1 MSSFEG
7 YLDSSEGILVSF
19 YLGESCDDI
28 GRTIQEIHSWDY
40 DQLEDVHDYIQWL
53 FPLTERSNFNSSA
66 PLLDKPQIERFRSD
80 DRLIEQLLI
89 SFEIMLNFYGFN
101 YENIDGSIQISRS
114 HQYAERKNNFLKYS
128 HNFLRIT
135 RILKSLRL
143 LGLETYA
150 QSFFDAL
157 TQLYLEEGDKIS
169 SLTFTY
175 WQQAVNS
182 PIE

>member
-1 MSSFEG
+1 MTSFEK
-7 YLDSSEGILVSF
+7 YIDSSEGILISF

-28 GRTIQEIHSWDY
+28 GRTIKDIHSWDY

-53 FPLTERSNFNSSA
+53 FPLTDRSNFNSSA
-66 PLLDKPQIERFRSD
+66 PLLDKPQIDRFRSD
-80 DRLIEQLLI
+80 DRLKEQLLT

-101 YENIDGSIQISRS
+101 YDDSQGAIQISRS
-114 HQYAERKNNFLKYS
+114 HQYAERKNNLLKHP

-143 LGLETYA
+143 LGLEKYA
-150 QSFFDAL
+150 QAFFDAL
-157 TQLYLEEGDKIS
+157 TQLYHEEVGKIS
-169 SLTFTY
+169 YTTFTY
-175 WQQAVNS
+175 WEQAVKF